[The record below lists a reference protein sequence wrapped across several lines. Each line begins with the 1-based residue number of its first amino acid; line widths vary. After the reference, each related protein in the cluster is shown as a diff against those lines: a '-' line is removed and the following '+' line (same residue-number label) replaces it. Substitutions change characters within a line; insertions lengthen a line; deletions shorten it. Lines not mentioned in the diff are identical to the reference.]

1 MGLDES
7 IRCIW
12 DGRQT
17 TIPQYL
23 ITVRSD
29 HSNAVKQYQTIRLI
43 SSVGTEAIRGR
54 GTRMWEVKEVK
65 KGKLVGASRMLKDLW
80 IDSDRP
86 REDAVIKK
94 IFHDAKRLENTE
106 DRYTLQ
112 QSFLE
117 PIIAGDVWI
126 GNDVD
131 STIDRRPGAH
141 RPSRFNLIRP
151 PVTYNTDSS
160 ASSSTEAISPPTK
173 PFSGE
178 QAKRPITYHSKTHY
192 RIVFAEVCEVLHEMT
207 SLPDILYTLCKVSEG
222 MFHVPPAHLPLIN
235 HAVLRLFHKLGWVHR
250 NLSSGNIM
258 LVGDVV
264 KISNLE
270 FCKKMDEVG
279 DDRPRNIRTVSQFLP
294 SGECILMRQTGYGG
308 LHGG

>member
-1 MGLDES
+1 MGIDES
-7 IRCIW
+7 MRCIW

-23 ITVRSD
+23 ITVRSTD
-29 HSNAVKQYQTIRLI
+29 HPHAVKQYQTIRLI
-43 SSVGTEAIRGR
+43 SAIGAEAIRGR

-94 IFHDAKRLENTE
+94 IFDDAKRLGNTE

-126 GNDVD
+126 GNDAD

-141 RPSRFNLIRP
+141 RPSKFSLVRP

-160 ASSSTEAISPPTK
+160 ASSSTEATPPPTTPSSNGPAKK
-173 PFSGE
+173 P
-178 QAKRPITYHSKTHY
+178 AAYHSKTNY
-192 RIVFAEVCEVLHEMT
+192 RIVFSEVCEVLHEIT

-222 MFHVPPAHLPLIN
+222 TLHVPSRVFVPDHSC
-235 HAVLRLFHKLGWVHR
+235 
-250 NLSSGNIM
+250 SSA
-258 LVGDVV
+258 
-264 KISNLE
+264 S
-270 FCKKMDEVG
+270 F
-279 DDRPRNIRTVSQFLP
+279 P
-294 SGECILMRQTGYGG
+294 
-308 LHGG
+308 